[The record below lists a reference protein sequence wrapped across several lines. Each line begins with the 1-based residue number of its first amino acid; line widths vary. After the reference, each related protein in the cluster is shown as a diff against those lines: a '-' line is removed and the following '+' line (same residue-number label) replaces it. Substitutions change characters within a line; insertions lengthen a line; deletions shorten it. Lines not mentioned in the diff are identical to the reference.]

1 MKEKIEDINFNLTSK
16 MAKILVNFNYKKNY
30 LN

>member
-1 MKEKIEDINFNLTSK
+1 MKEKIEDINFNLTQK
-16 MAKILVNFNYKKNY
+16 MIKTLIVNVQKKNY